1 MSPPFRD
8 LLKQNSIYDYML
20 KVHNSI
26 TLTFTTNLTLVYDR
40 VMQFSFRF
48 SSEEA
53 VTQCKL
59 NVNTA
64 QF

>member
-53 VTQCKL
+53 VT
-59 NVNTA
+59 
-64 QF
+64 